1 MHNLNKKFISFSKKL
16 YQCNKCK
23 RLVDFRDNIA
33 SKKRKSYMD
42 QIYWGKPVSGFGD
55 LNGKIVIVGLA
66 PAAHGATRT
75 GRVFTGDKSADFLF
89 NCLFKSGLSNQSN
102 SDHLKD
108 GLKLKNTFIT
118 LALRCVPPN
127 DKPTKD
133 ELRNCST
140 FFKEELNMIKNKK
153 VIVALGKIAFDT
165 CIKFYKKNNGLKGSF
180 KFGHGVKYRINGLT
194 IFGCYHPSPRNVNTK
209 RINETKMIYLFKR
222 AKKLI

>member
-1 MHNLNKKFISFSKKL
+1 MHNLNKKFISFSKKVFK
-16 YQCNKCK
+16 CNKCK
-23 RLVDFRDNIA
+23 RLVNFRDNIA

-42 QIYWGKPVSGFGD
+42 QDYWGKPVSGFGD

-89 NCLFKSGLSNQSN
+89 NCLFKSRLSNQSY

-127 DKPTKD
+127 DKPARD
-133 ELRNCST
+133 ELKNCSI
-140 FFKEELNMIKNKK
+140 FFKEELDMIKNKR

-165 CIKFYKKNNGLKGSF
+165 CIRFYKKNNGLEGSF
-180 KFGHGVKYRINGLT
+180 KFGHGVKYHINGLT

>member
-1 MHNLNKKFISFSKKL
+1 MHNSNKKFISFTKKV

-23 RLVDFRDNIA
+23 RLVNFRDNIV
-33 SKKRKSYMD
+33 SKKRKSYIN

-55 LNGKIVIVGLA
+55 LNGKIVVIGLA

-89 NCLFKSGLSNQSN
+89 NCLFKSGLCNQSN

-108 GLKLKNTFIT
+108 GLKLINTFIT
-118 LALRCVPPN
+118 LALRCVPPK
-127 DKPTKD
+127 DKPTKE
-133 ELRNCST
+133 ELKNCSI
-140 FFKEELNMIKNKK
+140 FFKEELDFIKNKK

-165 CIKFYKKNNGLKGSF
+165 CIKFYKENYGLTGSF
-180 KFGHGVKYRINGLT
+180 KFGHGAKYHINGLT
-194 IFGCYHPSPRNVNTK
+194 ILGCYHPSPRNVNTK
-209 RINETKMIYLFKR
+209 RINETKMIYLFKK

>member
-1 MHNLNKKFISFSKKL
+1 MRNSNKKFISFSKKV

-23 RLVDFRDNIA
+23 RLVNFRDNIV
-33 SKKRKSYMD
+33 SKKRKSYIN

-55 LNGKIVIVGLA
+55 LNGKIVVIGLA

-89 NCLFKSGLSNQSN
+89 NCLFKSGLCNQSN

-108 GLKLKNTFIT
+108 GLKLINTFIT
-118 LALRCVPPN
+118 LALRCVPPK
-127 DKPTKD
+127 DKPTKE
-133 ELRNCST
+133 ELENCSI
-140 FFKEELNMIKNKK
+140 FFKEELDFIKNKK

-165 CIKFYKKNNGLKGSF
+165 CIKFYKENYGLTGSF
-180 KFGHGVKYRINGLT
+180 KFGHGAKYHINGLT
-194 IFGCYHPSPRNVNTK
+194 ILGCYHPSPRNVNTK
-209 RINETKMIYLFKR
+209 RINETKMIYLFKK

>member
-1 MHNLNKKFISFSKKL
+1 MCNLNKKFISFSKKVN
-16 YQCNKCK
+16 QCNKCK
-23 RLVDFRDNIA
+23 RLVNFRDNIV
-33 SKKRKSYMD
+33 SKKRKSYIN

-55 LNGKIVIVGLA
+55 LNGKIVVIGLA

-108 GLKLKNTFIT
+108 GMKLKNTFIT
-118 LALRCVPPN
+118 LALRCVPPQ

-133 ELRNCST
+133 ELKNCSI
-140 FFKEELNMIKNKK
+140 FFKEELDFIKNKK

-165 CIKFYKKNNGLKGSF
+165 CIKFYKENYGLRGSF
-180 KFGHGVKYRINGLT
+180 KFGHGVKYHINGLT
-194 IFGCYHPSPRNVNTK
+194 ILGCYHPSPRNVNTK
-209 RINETKMIYLFKR
+209 RINETKMIYLLKR

>member
-1 MHNLNKKFISFSKKL
+1 MN
-16 YQCNKCK
+16 
-23 RLVDFRDNIA
+23 
-33 SKKRKSYMD
+33 

-55 LNGKIVIVGLA
+55 LNGEIIIVGLA

-89 NCLFKSGLSNQSN
+89 KCLFKSGLSNQSN

-133 ELRNCST
+133 ELNNCSI

-180 KFGHGVKYRINGLT
+180 KFGHGVKYHINNLT

>member
-1 MHNLNKKFISFSKKL
+1 MRNSNKKFISFSKKV

-23 RLVDFRDNIA
+23 RLVNFRDNIV
-33 SKKRKSYMD
+33 SKKRKSYIN

-55 LNGKIVIVGLA
+55 LNGKIVVIGLA

-89 NCLFKSGLSNQSN
+89 NCLFKSGLCNQSN

-108 GLKLKNTFIT
+108 GLKLINTFIT
-118 LALRCVPPN
+118 LALRCVPPK
-127 DKPTKD
+127 DKPTKE
-133 ELRNCST
+133 ELENCSI
-140 FFKEELNMIKNKK
+140 FFKEELDLIKNKK

-165 CIKFYKKNNGLKGSF
+165 CIKFYKENYGLRGSF
-180 KFGHGVKYRINGLT
+180 KFGHGAKYHINGLT
-194 IFGCYHPSPRNVNTK
+194 ILGCYHPSPRNVNTK
-209 RINETKMIYLFKR
+209 RINETKMIYLFKK

>member
-1 MHNLNKKFISFSKKL
+1 MKNKFISLSKRV

-23 RLVDFRDNIA
+23 RLVNFRNNIA
-33 SKKRKSYMD
+33 SKKRKSYMN

-55 LNGKIVIVGLA
+55 LNGEIIIVGLA

-89 NCLFKSGLSNQSN
+89 KCLFKSGLSNQSN
-102 SDHLKD
+102 SEHLKD

-133 ELRNCST
+133 ELNNCSI

-180 KFGHGVKYRINGLT
+180 KFGHGVKYHINGLT

-222 AKKLI
+222 AKRLI

>member
-1 MHNLNKKFISFSKKL
+1 MN
-16 YQCNKCK
+16 
-23 RLVDFRDNIA
+23 
-33 SKKRKSYMD
+33 

-55 LNGKIVIVGLA
+55 LNGEIIIVGLA

-89 NCLFKSGLSNQSN
+89 KCLFKSGLSNQSN
-102 SDHLKD
+102 SEHLKD

-133 ELRNCST
+133 ELNNCSI

-180 KFGHGVKYRINGLT
+180 KFGHGVKYHINGLT

-222 AKKLI
+222 AKKLV

>member
-1 MHNLNKKFISFSKKL
+1 MHNLNKKFISFSKKV

-23 RLVDFRDNIA
+23 RLVNFRDNIV
-33 SKKRKSYMD
+33 SKKRKSYID

-55 LNGKIVIVGLA
+55 LNGKIVVVGLA

-89 NCLFKSGLSNQSN
+89 NCLFKSGLCNQSN

-108 GLKLKNTFIT
+108 GLKLINTFIT
-118 LALRCVPPN
+118 LALRCVPPK
-127 DKPTKD
+127 DKPTKE
-133 ELRNCST
+133 ELKNCSI
-140 FFKEELNMIKNKK
+140 FFKEELDIIKNKK

-165 CIKFYKKNNGLKGSF
+165 CIKFYKENYGLRGSF
-180 KFGHGVKYRINGLT
+180 KFGHGVKYDINELT
-194 IFGCYHPSPRNVNTK
+194 ILGCYHPSPRNVNTG
-209 RINETKMIYLFKR
+209 RINEAKMIYLFKK

>member
-1 MHNLNKKFISFSKKL
+1 MNKKFISLSKRI
-16 YQCNKCK
+16 YQCNKCI
-23 RLVDFRDNIA
+23 RLVNFRNNIV
-33 SKKRKSYMD
+33 SKKRKSYIN

-55 LNGKIVIVGLA
+55 LNGEIIIVGLA

-89 NCLFKSGLSNQSN
+89 KCLFKSGLSNQSN

-133 ELRNCST
+133 ELNNCSI

-180 KFGHGVKYRINGLT
+180 KFGHGVKYHINGLT